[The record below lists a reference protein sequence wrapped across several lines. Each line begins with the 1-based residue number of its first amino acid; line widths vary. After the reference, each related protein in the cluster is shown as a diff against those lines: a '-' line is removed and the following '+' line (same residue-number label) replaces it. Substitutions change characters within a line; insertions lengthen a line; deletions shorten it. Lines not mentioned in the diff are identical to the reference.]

1 MSEDRMA
8 LQKQI
13 ADLDRQMNDEVA
25 SHGKSARLDVRSVN
39 FPVSYY
45 IATIVFFVW
54 WQFGGMV
61 HDEFHG
67 MTGKWSFFA
76 GIVLA
81 VLTVWATFKWI
92 ARKARGTKAYDHGE
106 SEKIVAL
113 RKQRDDL
120 KKKLEAI
127 NKAEGKYENP
137 V

>member
-1 MSEDRMA
+1 MSQDRMA

-25 SHGKSARLDVRSVN
+25 RHGKSARLDVRSVN
-39 FPVSYY
+39 FPFSYY
-45 IATIVFFVW
+45 VVTLCFLAW
-54 WQFGGMV
+54 WMFGGML
-61 HDEFHG
+61 HSDLHG
-67 MTGKWSFFA
+67 LTGEWSFFA
-76 GIVLA
+76 GVVLGL
-81 VLTVWATFKWI
+81 LTALATVKWI
-92 ARKARGTKAYDHGE
+92 GRKAKGTKAYDHGE

-127 NKAEGKYENP
+127 NKADGKYENP